1 MEPDDS
7 HVDFRYINNVSKNE
21 KIRKIHN
28 ADTFTI
34 FVPILISHFGLPLA
48 VWGPSVTK
56 YHDGLWNLCVWYF
69 FLKIFER
76 QF

>member
-48 VWGPSVTK
+48 VWDHLLQNIVMVNHFMMACGIYVCGISS
-56 YHDGLWNLCVWYF
+56 
-69 FLKIFER
+69 
-76 QF
+76 